1 MDITACRAMPA
12 IGLFAK
18 DPTMSGLPSVRP
30 TFFGLN
36 VSLAGAVVAWLIP
49 AFQPLEATA
58 AEASPPA
65 VSYHR
70 QIRPILQANC
80 QGCHQPAKAEGGF
93 VMTDIA
99 LMAKPGDSGSA
110 GIVPGK
116 PDESHLIAQI
126 TPDSSGQAEMPKTG
140 KPLASADIA
149 LIRQWITQGAKD
161 DTPASAG
168 QRVDKD
174 HPPVYSRQPVITSLD
189 FSPDGTLLAV
199 SGFHEVLLFDV
210 SKGTVPEAPV
220 RRLVGLAERIERV
233 RFSPDGSKLAVTGGN
248 PARMGEVQ
256 IWNVADG
263 TLVRSVPVTFDT
275 IYGGSWSPDGS
286 LISFGCA
293 DNSLRAIRV
302 ETGEQVLYQGAHED
316 WVLDTVFAPKG
327 DHVISV
333 GRDMSVKLT
342 ELATQRFVDNITSI
356 TPGAL
361 RGGLTAVDRHP
372 SLDHIVVAGADGLPR
387 AYRIHRHSARVIG
400 DDANLI
406 FPLFPVTGRVFNVRF
421 SPDGKRIAAVGSL
434 DGKGELVLCSYGLEQ
449 DVPKNVLDIMAKVP
463 GETRGKGSQ
472 RSEADWKAFDAFRE
486 SSTKLISRVDL
497 PSAPAYAVAFHPTS
511 AAVAVGGG
519 DGIVRFFDGSTGAA
533 GISFPA
539 AKLDTSAVAGSSLP
553 LPWPTE
559 PSVEPEPTPPA
570 AVAALAVEP
579 ATVSLAGPFATTQL
593 VVTGQLVDGRTV
605 DLTRSVRFE
614 TAAVAA
620 KPLVSAGPG
629 GLLRPLADGQGTLRI
644 VHGDGPSA
652 IALALPVSVVGVGS
666 RPDVD
671 FVRDVNPVLAKLG
684 CNQGTCHGAA
694 KGKNGFKL
702 SLRGYDPIF
711 DVRAFTDDH
720 ASRRV
725 NLASPDDSLMLL
737 KASATAPHA
746 GGLLAKVEE
755 PTYQILRR
763 WIEQGAQLNLDR
775 PRVKGIK
782 VFPSTAQIDVA
793 GRRQQFR
800 VVAEYADGTT
810 RDVTREAFLESGN
823 LEVATA
829 DRSGL
834 VTALRRGEAPILA
847 RYEGSYV
854 AVPLAV
860 MGDRSGF
867 TSPQAESWSP
877 IDDLVA
883 AKWKAMKIEPS
894 LLCSDADFLRRVT
907 LDLAGLPPSA
917 TDVRAFLADAR
928 DSRTKRHEL
937 VSRLLAGDAFI
948 EHWTNKWADLLQVN
962 PKFLGAEG
970 ANGLRQWIRDQIAAN
985 TPYDQ
990 FARDILTATGSNREH
1005 PAAAYFKT
1013 LRDPAATME
1022 NTTHL
1027 FLGVRFNCNKC
1038 HDHPFERWTQ
1048 DQYFQT
1054 AAFFAQVNLTKDP
1067 ESGDRVIAG
1076 TSVEGAKPLYEIIG
1090 DKPDGEMIHERT
1102 SKPVAPQFP
1111 FECRHSAPDNATR
1124 RQQLAAWI
1132 TSSDNAYFARS
1143 YVNRLWGYLFG
1154 TGIIDPIDDIR
1165 AGNPPSNPPLL
1176 DHLTKSFID
1185 GGFNVRK
1192 LLLEICT
1199 SRTYGL
1205 SIESGKWND
1214 DDRINYSHALPRRLP
1229 AETLFDSL
1237 HAVVGSPT
1245 KFPGYPAGTRAA
1257 QLPDVASGLGGGF
1270 LQTFGRPA
1278 RESACEC
1285 ERAGGMSL
1293 GPVMALASGPAVGNV
1308 LADPQSELTKLVA
1321 SQPDDDLLIDE
1332 VFVRILNRPSR
1343 PAEVDAVKNMTG
1355 EVNVDHE
1362 AVTAAL
1368 AQAEAEWTAK
1378 KVVLE
1383 EQRLQR
1389 IAATRTTLEAAT
1401 TAYEPTRIDLQ
1412 QKRAERFAKAI
1423 EAIEQYYADPQAA
1436 LARIEAEAAKSPA
1449 WQVAQPDTL
1458 TSRANAT
1465 FTTLPDGSVLVGGPQ
1480 ADDTT
1485 TLTSTVSLPVLTGLR
1500 LEAIT
1505 DPSLP
1510 RGGAGRSADGNFVV
1524 NEIVLELA
1532 PLARPTEVKRILLH
1546 RPAADFSQDNMGPNL
1561 AIDGDMNP
1569 GRGWAVSPRTQ
1580 QPHWAVFEVKDKLEL
1595 KEPMQATVKIE
1606 QRYPGGKHALG
1617 RFRIAF
1623 TGSAVPISLGVPASI
1638 ADIVAIPREQRSAE
1652 HSALLATL
1660 VAIHDA
1666 NRKKLTEE
1674 FAAASLPV
1682 PPDPK
1687 LVSLAEDLAEAEKP
1701 VPDDPAVIRLRSDHA
1716 ASTQQVANRRLTVI
1730 QDLAWALINSPA
1742 FFFNR

>member
-1 MDITACRAMPA
+1 
-12 IGLFAK
+12 
-18 DPTMSGLPSVRP
+18 
-30 TFFGLN
+30 
-36 VSLAGAVVAWLIP
+36 
-49 AFQPLEATA
+49 
-58 AEASPPA
+58 
-65 VSYHR
+65 
-70 QIRPILQANC
+70 
-80 QGCHQPAKAEGGF
+80 
-93 VMTDIA
+93 
-99 LMAKPGDSGSA
+99 
-110 GIVPGK
+110 
-116 PDESHLIAQI
+116 
-126 TPDSSGQAEMPKTG
+126 
-140 KPLASADIA
+140 
-149 LIRQWITQGAKD
+149 
-161 DTPASAG
+161 
-168 QRVDKD
+168 
-174 HPPVYSRQPVITSLD
+174 
-189 FSPDGTLLAV
+189 
-199 SGFHEVLLFDV
+199 
-210 SKGTVPEAPV
+210 
-220 RRLVGLAERIERV
+220 
-233 RFSPDGSKLAVTGGN
+233 
-248 PARMGEVQ
+248 
-256 IWNVADG
+256 
-263 TLVRSVPVTFDT
+263 
-275 IYGGSWSPDGS
+275 
-286 LISFGCA
+286 
-293 DNSLRAIRV
+293 
-302 ETGEQVLYQGAHED
+302 
-316 WVLDTVFAPKG
+316 VLDTVFSPKG

-333 GRDMSVKLT
+333 GRDMTVKLT
-342 ELATQRFVDNITSI
+342 ELATQRFVDNVTSI

-387 AYRIHRHSARVIG
+387 VYRIHRHSARVIG

-421 SPDGKRIAAVGSL
+421 SHDGKRIAAVGSL
-434 DGKGELVLCSYGLEQ
+434 DGKGELVLGSYGLEQ
-449 DVPKNVLDIMAKVP
+449 DVPKNILDIMAKVP
-463 GETRGKGSQ
+463 GETRGRGSQ
-472 RSEADWKAFDAFRE
+472 RSEAEWKTFDEFRE
-486 SSTKLISRVDL
+486 NSTKLISRVDI
-497 PSAPAYAVAFHPTS
+497 PATPAYAVAFHPTS
-511 AAVAVGGG
+511 GAVAVGGG
-519 DGIVRFFDGSTGAA
+519 DGIVRFFDSSTGAA
-533 GISFPA
+533 GISFPTA
-539 AKLDTSAVAGSSLP
+539 RLDTSALAGSSLP
-553 LPWPTE
+553 LPWPGE
-559 PSVEPEPTPPA
+559 PSVEPEPNPPA
-570 AVAALAVEP
+570 AVASLTVEP
-579 ATVSLAGPFATTQL
+579 ATAVLAGPFATTQV
-593 VVTGQLVDGRTV
+593 VVTGRLVDGRTV

-614 TAAVAA
+614 TAGGGS

-629 GLLRPLADGQGTLRI
+629 GLLRPLADGQGALRI
-644 VHGDGPSA
+644 VHGDGPA
-652 IALALPVSVVGVGS
+652 AATLTLPVTVVGVGS
-666 RPDVD
+666 LPDVD

-755 PTYQILRR
+755 PSYQVLRR
-763 WIEQGAQLNLDR
+763 WIEQGARLNLDT
-775 PRVKGIK
+775 PRVKGIT
-782 VFPSTAQIDVA
+782 VFPATAEIDLA

-800 VVAEYADGTT
+800 VVAEYADGMT

-823 LEVATA
+823 PEVATA

-834 VTALRRGEAPILA
+834 VTAMRRGEAPILA

-867 TSPQAESWSP
+867 AWPQPESWGP

-883 AKWKAMKIEPS
+883 AKWKSMKIEPAP
-894 LLCSDADFLRRVT
+894 LCSDADFLRRVT
-907 LDLAGLPPSA
+907 LDLTGLPPTA
-917 TDVRAFLADAR
+917 ADVRSFLADAR
-928 DSRTKRHEL
+928 DSRAKRQEL

-970 ANGLRQWIRDQIAAN
+970 AKGLRQWIREQIANN

-1013 LRDPAATME
+1013 LRDPAITME

-1067 ESGDRVIAG
+1067 ESGDRTIGG
-1076 TSVEGAKPLYEIIG
+1076 TSVEGAKPLYEIVG
-1090 DKPDGEMIHERT
+1090 DKSEGEMIHERT
-1102 SKPVAPQFP
+1102 NKPVAPEFP
-1111 FECRHSAPDNATR
+1111 FACRHSAPENASR
-1124 RQQLAAWI
+1124 RQRLAAWV
-1132 TSSDNAYFARS
+1132 TSPDNAYFARS
-1143 YVNRLWGYLFG
+1143 YANRLWGYLFG

-1185 GGFNVRK
+1185 GGFDMRK

-1205 SIESGKWND
+1205 SIESGKWNE
-1214 DDRINYSHALPRRLP
+1214 DDRVNYSHALPRRLP
-1229 AETLFDSL
+1229 AETLFDAL
-1237 HAVVGSPT
+1237 HAVVGSQT

-1257 QLPDVASGLGGGF
+1257 QLPDVASALGGGF

-1321 SQPDDDLLIDE
+1321 SQPVDDLLIDE

-1343 PAEVDAVKNMTG
+1343 PAEVEAVKKATN
-1355 EVNVDHE
+1355 EVNADHE

-1368 AQAEAEWTAK
+1368 AQAEAEW
-1378 KVVLE
+1378 KVKRAVLE

-1389 IAATRTTLEAAT
+1389 IAAARTALDAAT
-1401 TAYEPTRIDLQ
+1401 AAYEPTRIDLQ

-1423 EAIEQYYADPQAA
+1423 EAIEKYHADPQAA
-1436 LARIEAEAAKSPA
+1436 LARIEAEAAKSPV
-1449 WQVAQPDTL
+1449 WQVAQFDTL
-1458 TSRANAT
+1458 SSRANAT
-1465 FTTLPDGSVLVGGPQ
+1465 LTKLPDGSVLVGGPQ

-1485 TLTSTVSLPVLTGLR
+1485 TLTAAISLPVLTGLR
-1500 LEAIT
+1500 LEAIP

-1510 RGGAGRSADGNFVV
+1510 RGAAGRAPDGNFVV

-1532 PLARPTEVKRILLH
+1532 PLARPKEVRRIPLH

-1569 GRGWAVSPRTQ
+1569 GRGWAVAPRTQ
-1580 QPHWAVFEVKDKLEL
+1580 EPHWAVFEVKDKLEL
-1595 KEPMQATVKIE
+1595 EEPMLATVKIE
-1606 QRYPGGKHALG
+1606 QRSPGGKHSLG
-1617 RFRIAF
+1617 RFRISF

-1638 ADIVAIPREQRSAE
+1638 ANIVAIPGEQRSAE
-1652 HSALLATL
+1652 LSALLATL
-1660 VAIHDA
+1660 VATYDA
-1666 NRKKLTEE
+1666 DRRKLAQEV
-1674 FAAASLPV
+1674 AAASLPV

-1687 LVSLAEDLAEAEKP
+1687 LVNLAEDLAEAEKP
-1701 VPDDPAVIRLRSDHA
+1701 VLDDPALVRLRSDHA
-1716 ASTQQVANRRLTVI
+1716 ASTQQVANLRLTVI
-1730 QDLAWALINSPA
+1730 QDLAWALLNSPA